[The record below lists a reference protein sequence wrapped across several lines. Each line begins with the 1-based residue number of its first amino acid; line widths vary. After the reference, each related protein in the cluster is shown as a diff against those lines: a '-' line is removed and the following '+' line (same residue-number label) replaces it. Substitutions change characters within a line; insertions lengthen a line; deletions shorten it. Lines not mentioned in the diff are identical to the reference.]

1 MKQPTFFCFQAWL
14 NERQQILSSPNVGDN
29 MAAVQGLLKKHE
41 TFEVDLEVHQQR
53 IDDILKMGEEVR
65 TILTYLEC
73 L

>member
-1 MKQPTFFCFQAWL
+1 
-14 NERQQILSSPNVGDN
+14 

-53 IDDILKMGEEVR
+53 VDDILKMGEEVR